1 MKAEIRHLRYFLAI
15 AEELNFS
22 RAAEKLRIA
31 QPPLSQ
37 QIRQLENELGVSL
50 IERETRPVRLT
61 EAGKFF
67 REQALAIVG
76 RFDELIAKTQKMG
89 RGETGSLS
97 LAFVGSATFELLPAV
112 LREFIQSRP
121 DVELQLL
128 EMNAT
133 EQKAAL
139 LERRINVG
147 FCRPG
152 IEGEALII
160 EPLLEEPIIS
170 AIPEGHPL
178 SKLENVPLSRL
189 ASEPFIFFPVV
200 PEPSFGAFLRSVCID
215 AGFEPRVV
223 QVTSELQTALSL
235 VAGGIGIALLPAS
248 IQMVQRTGVVY
259 VPLSKPVPTTA
270 LNAAYR
276 QDDSSPALAAF
287 LDIMRQTLG
296 ISVTKKRKGPFP

>member
-1 MKAEIRHLRYFLAI
+1 MKVEIRHLRYFLAI

-37 QIRQLENELGVSL
+37 QIRQLETELGVSL

-67 REQALAIVG
+67 REQALSIVG
-76 RFDELIAKTQKMG
+76 RFDELIVKTQRMG

-97 LAFVGSATFELLPAV
+97 IAFVGSATFELLPAV
-112 LREFIQSRP
+112 LREFIESRP

-160 EPLLEEPIIS
+160 EPLLEEPIVS
-170 AIPEGHPL
+170 AVPQGHAL
-178 SKLENVPLSRL
+178 SKMESVPLSRL
-189 ASEPFIFFPVV
+189 ASEPFIFFPIS
-200 PEPSFGAFLRSVCID
+200 PEPSFGAFLHSVCIN

-259 VPLSKPVPTTA
+259 VPLRKPVPTTA

-276 QDDSSPALAAF
+276 QDDSSPALRAF
-287 LDIMRQTLG
+287 LEIMRQTLG
-296 ISVTKKRKGPFP
+296 ISVTKKRKGSFP

>member
-1 MKAEIRHLRYFLAI
+1 MKVEIRHLRYFLAI

-22 RAAEKLRIA
+22 RAAAKLDIA

-37 QIRQLENELGVSL
+37 QIRQLEAALGVSL

-67 REQALAIVG
+67 REQALAIVL
-76 RFDELIAKTQKMG
+76 RFDELIAKTQRRG
-89 RGETGSLS
+89 RGETGTLS
-97 LAFVGSATFELLPAV
+97 LAFVGSATFDLLPSV
-112 LREFIQSRP
+112 LREFIQARP

-128 EMNAT
+128 EMSAT

-139 LERRINVG
+139 MERRINIG

-152 IEGEALII
+152 IDGEALII
-160 EPLLEEPIIS
+160 ERLLEEPIIC
-170 AIPEGHPL
+170 AIPHGHSL
-178 SKLENVPLSRL
+178 SKLESVSLARL
-189 ASEPFIFFPVV
+189 ASESFIFFPVT
-200 PEPSFGAFLRSVCID
+200 PEPSFGSFLRSVCID

-235 VAGGIGIALLPAS
+235 VAGGIGLALLPAS

-259 VPLSKPVPTTA
+259 VPLKKPVPTSA

-276 QDDSSPALAAF
+276 ADDSSPALRAF
-287 LDIMRQTLG
+287 LEIMRRTLG
-296 ISVTKKRKGPFP
+296 ISVTKQRKRPSF